1 MWEKS
6 SIQKY
11 KTRES
16 PLPPRTA
23 RPHIRTR
30 NGDSM
35 SIKGYI
41 YAAIAAASYGTNP
54 IFAIPLY
61 REGMD
66 VNSVLLMRYIMAV
79 IMVGIMVGVK
89 HPRELRLKP
98 KEYPTLAFMGVL
110 MVASSILLFES
121 YRFLSAGIASTLLF
135 FYPVMVAL
143 IMAALY
149 HERLSRRSWIC
160 LTMAFLGVMTLSRD
174 DAGGMISITGMLL
187 VMLSSLSYAI
197 YLVYINR
204 GPMRNMTSS
213 VVTFFVLVGGLA
225 VLAVKTYMGGGLMIP
240 PSPMAW
246 FNVTGLGLF
255 PTFVSLYFTS
265 QAIDTIGS
273 TKTAIFG
280 ALEPLTAVILGI
292 IILGEALS
300 LNTAIGMLLILVSVT
315 VLTIKK

>member
-1 MWEKS
+1 
-6 SIQKY
+6 
-11 KTRES
+11 
-16 PLPPRTA
+16 
-23 RPHIRTR
+23 
-30 NGDSM
+30 M

-160 LTMAFLGVMTLSRD
+160 LAMAFLGVMTLSRD

-225 VLAVKTYMGGGLMIP
+225 VLAVKE
-240 PSPMAW
+240 
-246 FNVTGLGLF
+246 
-255 PTFVSLYFTS
+255 
-265 QAIDTIGS
+265 D
-273 TKTAIFG
+273 
-280 ALEPLTAVILGI
+280 
-292 IILGEALS
+292 
-300 LNTAIGMLLILVSVT
+300 
-315 VLTIKK
+315 